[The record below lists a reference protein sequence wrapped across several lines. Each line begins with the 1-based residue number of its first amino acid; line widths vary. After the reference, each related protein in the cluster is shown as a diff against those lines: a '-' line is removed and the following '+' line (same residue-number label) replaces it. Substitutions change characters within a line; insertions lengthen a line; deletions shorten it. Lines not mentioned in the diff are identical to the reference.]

1 MALQRCKICS
11 FIVALIFMLV
21 PFRLLLRCRFSH
33 GCSSPWHHRWWSH
46 RGIWATT
53 STSSRWEESCST
65 EWGICFGTT
74 KEIHWNSCRVLQVCC
89 MLTSLFLSLLQEV
102 TIPVFFE
109 DGHFV
114 VQTEGV
120 TKVWCECGDVY
131 KLGIFKTYCWEWMM
145 LVEIQSFFGLGDL
158 FFRHANVSIDY
169 APAI

>member
-1 MALQRCKICS
+1 MQNLAG
-11 FIVALIFMLV
+11 
-21 PFRLLLRCRFSH
+21 LLYVVNLY
-33 GCSSPWHHRWWSH
+33 
-46 RGIWATT
+46 
-53 STSSRWEESCST
+53 SSR
-65 EWGICFGTT
+65 
-74 KEIHWNSCRVLQVCC
+74 CC
-89 MLTSLFLSLLQEV
+89 KTN

-109 DGHFV
+109 DGKFV